1 MCLLNRFS
9 RVRFFTILSTVGHQN
24 PLSMG
29 FSRQE
34 YWKLG
39 CHGPPPGDLP
49 DPGTETAPLAVP
61 ALPVNSLPL
70 SHWGSP
76 IHMNMFFFR
85 FLPLIGYYKI
95 LHMVPLLFISVF
107 ANGSDSK
114 ESACN
119 AGDPGLIHGLR
130 RSSGEGNGNP
140 LQYSCLENSMHREA
154 WWATVHT
161 VAELDT
167 SGYLFRSLEGFFSPF
182 YLSCRIYCTSHL
194 YFLIL

>member
-1 MCLLNRFS
+1 MGSQRVRHDWVTFTSLHLHTYMCVCLINRFS
-9 RVRFFTILSTVGHQN
+9 RVRLFTILSTVDHQT

-107 ANGSDSK
+107 ASGSDSK

-119 AGDPGLIHGLR
+119 AGDPSSSPGLG
-130 RSSGEGNGNP
+130 RSP
-140 LQYSCLENSMHREA
+140 
-154 WWATVHT
+154 
-161 VAELDT
+161 
-167 SGYLFRSLEGFFSPF
+167 
-182 YLSCRIYCTSHL
+182 IL
-194 YFLIL
+194 YMVVCIC